1 MVRTIPNPI
10 SRKWKRRVVKETL
23 HSCSECEYT
32 TKRKHDLKK
41 HLSYRHDIDVQ
52 WHQCEYC
59 DDKFKQKGN
68 LNAHISNKHN
78 IGVQWHQCE
87 HCGDKFK
94 QKGTLKMH
102 IAYKHDIGVTWYQC
116 KYCDDK
122 FKQKGHLKQHMADK
136 HDINVK
142 WYECELCDDKFK
154 QKTHLISHMAYTH
167 DVGITWH
174 QCQHCDHKSKGKS
187 DLNRHLAHTHDIGHK
202 ECTVCYKQCGILK
215 QFKNVGICRECA
227 VAYGAKKERIEIKYV
242 NALKQQ
248 FDMPFVH
255 DARVGGNACLSY
267 RPDVLFLDAN
277 CKVHIQFEL
286 DEHQHGWK
294 SGSYDCDEKRI
305 SDIYDEFGDN
315 VPDHYVVV
323 RLNPDSYGNE
333 QHSRNKVF
341 QKRLDHLLEVL
352 HTVRKRPPPHRISII
367 YMYYDENNHRIAKN
381 IPKYMVNDTVR
392 LF

>member
-1 MVRTIPNPI
+1 MAF
-10 SRKWKRRVVKETL
+10 
-23 HSCSECEYT
+23 
-32 TKRKHDLKK
+32 KHD
-41 HLSYRHDIDVQ
+41 IGVT
-52 WHQCEYC
+52 WHQCKHC
-59 DDKFKQKGN
+59 DSKFKRKGN
-68 LNAHISNKHN
+68 LNGHMAHKHD
-78 IGVQWHQCE
+78 IGATVHQCK
-87 HCGDKFK
+87 HCDSKFK
-94 QKGTLKMH
+94 HKSHLNDHM
-102 IAYKHDIGVTWYQC
+102 AYKHDIGVTWHQC
-116 KYCDDK
+116 KHCDSK
-122 FKQKGHLKQHMADK
+122 FKSKGNLNLHMAFK
-136 HDINVK
+136 HDIGV
-142 WYECELCDDKFK
+142 
-154 QKTHLISHMAYTH
+154 
-167 DVGITWH
+167 TWH
-174 QCQHCDHKSKGKS
+174 QCKHCDYKSKSKG
-187 DLNRHLAHTHDIGHK
+187 DLTKHLAQVHDIGHK

-215 QFKNVGICRECA
+215 QYKGVGICRECA

-242 NALKQQ
+242 NALKKQ

-333 QHSRNKVF
+333 QHGRNKVF
-341 QKRLDHLLEVL
+341 QNRLDHLLEVL
-352 HTVRKRPPPHRISII
+352 HAVRKRPPPHRISII

>member
-1 MVRTIPNPI
+1 MA
-10 SRKWKRRVVKETL
+10 
-23 HSCSECEYT
+23 
-32 TKRKHDLKK
+32 D
-41 HLSYRHDIDVQ
+41 RHNIGVTWED
-52 WHQCEYC
+52 CKYC
-59 DDKFKQKGN
+59 VAKFKQKTQ
-68 LNAHISNKHN
+68 LNNHMA
-78 IGVQWHQCE
+78 
-87 HCGDKFK
+87 F
-94 QKGTLKMH
+94 
-102 IAYKHDIGVTWYQC
+102 KHDIGVTWHKC
-116 KYCDDK
+116 
-122 FKQKGHLKQHMADK
+122 
-136 HDINVK
+136 
-142 WYECELCDDKFK
+142 
-154 QKTHLISHMAYTH
+154 SR
-167 DVGITWH
+167 
-174 QCQHCDHKSKGKS
+174 CDHRSKMKG
-187 DLNRHLAHTHDIGHK
+187 DLNRHLQQVHDIGHK

-215 QFKNVGICRECA
+215 QFKGVGICRECA

-242 NALKQQ
+242 NALKKQ

-315 VPDHYVVV
+315 VPDQYVVV

-352 HTVRKRPPPHRISII
+352 HAVRKRPPPHRISII
-367 YMYYDENNHRIAKN
+367 YMYYDEKNHRIAKN
-381 IPKYMVNDTVR
+381 IPKYMLNDTVR

>member
-1 MVRTIPNPI
+1 M
-10 SRKWKRRVVKETL
+10 
-23 HSCSECEYT
+23 
-32 TKRKHDLKK
+32 
-41 HLSYRHDIDVQ
+41 
-52 WHQCEYC
+52 
-59 DDKFKQKGN
+59 KG
-68 LNAHISNKHN
+68 
-78 IGVQWHQCE
+78 
-87 HCGDKFK
+87 
-94 QKGTLKMH
+94 
-102 IAYKHDIGVTWYQC
+102 
-116 KYCDDK
+116 
-122 FKQKGHLKQHMADK
+122 
-136 HDINVK
+136 
-142 WYECELCDDKFK
+142 
-154 QKTHLISHMAYTH
+154 
-167 DVGITWH
+167 
-174 QCQHCDHKSKGKS
+174 
-187 DLNRHLAHTHDIGHK
+187 DLNRHLAQVHDIGHK

-215 QFKNVGICRECA
+215 QFKGVGICRECA
-227 VAYGAKKERIEIKYV
+227 VAYGATKERIEIKYV

-341 QKRLDHLLEVL
+341 QKRLDHLLEIL

-381 IPKYMVNDTVR
+381 IPKYMLNDTVR

>member
-1 MVRTIPNPI
+1 MA
-10 SRKWKRRVVKETL
+10 W
-23 HSCSECEYT
+23 
-32 TKRKHDLKK
+32 
-41 HLSYRHDIDVQ
+41 
-52 WHQCEYC
+52 
-59 DDKFKQKGN
+59 
-68 LNAHISNKHN
+68 
-78 IGVQWHQCE
+78 
-87 HCGDKFK
+87 
-94 QKGTLKMH
+94 
-102 IAYKHDIGVTWYQC
+102 KHDIGVTWHQC
-116 KYCDDK
+116 KHCDSK
-122 FKQKGHLKQHMADK
+122 FKRGSDLKRHMAFK
-136 HDINVK
+136 HDIGV
-142 WYECELCDDKFK
+142 
-154 QKTHLISHMAYTH
+154 
-167 DVGITWH
+167 TWH
-174 QCQHCDHKSKGKS
+174 QCKHCDSKFKCKGN
-187 DLNRHLAHTHDIGHK
+187 LNDHMAFKHDIGVTWHQCKHCDSKFKRGCDVNDHMAHTHDIGHK

-215 QFKNVGICRECA
+215 QYKGAGICRECA

-242 NALKQQ
+242 NALKKQ

-333 QHSRNKVF
+333 QHGRNKVF
-341 QKRLDHLLEVL
+341 QNRLDHLLEVL
-352 HTVRKRPPPHRISII
+352 HAVRNRPPPHRISII

>member
-1 MVRTIPNPI
+1 MAAIHNIGVTWEHCKYCDAKFKQKCNL
-10 SRKWKRRVVKETL
+10 KRHEASK
-23 HSCSECEYT
+23 
-32 TKRKHDLKK
+32 
-41 HLSYRHDIDVQ
+41 HDIDVQ
-52 WHQCEYC
+52 WHQCEHC
-59 DDKFKQKGN
+59 DVKSKVK
-68 LNAHISNKHN
+68 A
-78 IGVQWHQCE
+78 
-87 HCGDKFK
+87 
-94 QKGTLKMH
+94 
-102 IAYKHDIGVTWYQC
+102 
-116 KYCDDK
+116 
-122 FKQKGHLKQHMADK
+122 HLKQHMADK
-136 HDINVK
+136 HDINVT
-142 WYECELCDDKFK
+142 WYKCEHCDNKFKQKGHLKQHMANKHDVGVTWEHCKYCDDKFK
-154 QKTHLISHMAYTH
+154 QKFSLKLHMVYKH
-167 DVGITWH
+167 NIGVTWH
-174 QCQHCDHKSKGKS
+174 KCVKCDQQYKMKG
-187 DLNRHLAHTHDIGHK
+187 DLNRHLTRVHDIGHK

-215 QFKNVGICRECA
+215 QFKGVGICRECA

-242 NALKQQ
+242 NALKKQL
-248 FDMPFVH
+248 DMPFVH

-333 QHSRNKVF
+333 QHCRNKVF
-341 QKRLDHLLEVL
+341 KKRFDHLLEVL
-352 HTVRKRPPPHRISII
+352 HAVRKRPPPHRISII

-381 IPKYMVNDTVR
+381 IPKYMLNDTVR

>member
-1 MVRTIPNPI
+1 M
-10 SRKWKRRVVKETL
+10 
-23 HSCSECEYT
+23 
-32 TKRKHDLKK
+32 
-41 HLSYRHDIDVQ
+41 
-52 WHQCEYC
+52 
-59 DDKFKQKGN
+59 
-68 LNAHISNKHN
+68 
-78 IGVQWHQCE
+78 
-87 HCGDKFK
+87 
-94 QKGTLKMH
+94 
-102 IAYKHDIGVTWYQC
+102 
-116 KYCDDK
+116 
-122 FKQKGHLKQHMADK
+122 
-136 HDINVK
+136 
-142 WYECELCDDKFK
+142 
-154 QKTHLISHMAYTH
+154 
-167 DVGITWH
+167 
-174 QCQHCDHKSKGKS
+174 
-187 DLNRHLAHTHDIGHK
+187 
-202 ECTVCYKQCGILK
+202 
-215 QFKNVGICRECA
+215 
-227 VAYGAKKERIEIKYV
+227 AYGAEKERIEIKYV
-242 NALKQQ
+242 NALKKQ

-341 QKRLDHLLEVL
+341 KKRLDHLLEVL
-352 HTVRKRPPPHRISII
+352 HAVRKRPPPHRISII

-381 IPKYMVNDTVR
+381 IPKYMLNDTVR

>member
-1 MVRTIPNPI
+1 
-10 SRKWKRRVVKETL
+10 VKETRV
-23 HSCSECEYT
+23 SCPYCKYT
-32 TKRKHDLKK
+32 TKYLTTFNR
-41 HLSYRHDIDVQ
+41 HLSYRHDIGVQ
-52 WHQCEYC
+52 WNQCEYC
-59 DDKFKQKGN
+59 DDKFKQKGD
-68 LNAHISNKHN
+68 LKQHMAYVHN
-78 IGVQWHQCE
+78 IGVTWE
-87 HCGDKFK
+87 H
-94 QKGTLKMH
+94 
-102 IAYKHDIGVTWYQC
+102 C

-122 FKQKGHLKQHMADK
+122 FKQKGHLKQHMAYK
-136 HDINVK
+136 HDINVT
-142 WYECELCDDKFK
+142 WYKCGKCDF
-154 QKTHLISHMAYTH
+154 
-167 DVGITWH
+167 
-174 QCQHCDHKSKGKS
+174 KSKKTGT
-187 DLNRHLAHTHDIGHK
+187 LNRHIARVHDIGHK

-215 QFKNVGICRECA
+215 QFKGVGICRECA

-242 NALKQQ
+242 NALKKQ

-333 QHSRNKVF
+333 QHCRNKVF
-341 QKRLDHLLEVL
+341 KKRFDHLLEVL
-352 HTVRKRPPPHRISII
+352 HAVRKRPPPHRISTI

-381 IPKYMVNDTVR
+381 IPTYMLNDTVR